1 MLDKTKA
8 LSSTLPGHDH
18 KCNKHYDTTFMQ
30 LGSLQDICQLY
41 NKYSLE
47 LGSVIDDWIIRT
59 SIPFNNQ
66 RAAKGGKKGNR

>member
-1 MLDKTKA
+1 
-8 LSSTLPGHDH
+8 
-18 KCNKHYDTTFMQ
+18 MQ

-66 RAAKGGKKGNR
+66 RTAKGGKKGNRWYNNYSYQLLLLLLLLLLNSVHAKKIA